1 MVGSVAKRYARAIV
15 ELASEE
21 KKLEPIIKD
30 LEEFL
35 KLLDDQPLFE
45 AALVEPVGTVGD
57 RLAIL
62 KKVIKD
68 NKFEKLSYNFL
79 LLVMEK
85 DRMVHFRGIY
95 EHIQKMSDH
104 LAGQTRVQ
112 VKSAKPLDK
121 DAVDRIRKKLEE
133 VTDRKVIVETEVDSS
148 LIAGVITKLGDY
160 MLDGSLRTQLENIKE
175 TIRKG

>member
-15 ELASEE
+15 ELATEE
-21 KKLEPIIKD
+21 KKLEPVMKD
-30 LEEFL
+30 LAEFI
-35 KLLDDQPLFE
+35 KLLDDQPTFE

-57 RLAIL
+57 RLEIM
-62 KKVIKD
+62 KKVLAG
-68 NKFEKLSYNFL
+68 NKFEKMTYNFL

-85 DRMVHFRGIY
+85 DRMEHFRNIY
-95 EHIQKMSDH
+95 EHIQKMSDY
-104 LAGQTRVQ
+104 LAGQTRVE
-112 VKSAKPLDK
+112 VKSAKALDD
-121 DAVDRIRKKLEE
+121 DALVRIRTKLEE
-133 VTDRKVIVETEVDSS
+133 VTDRKVIVEAEVDSS